1 VERARVGW
9 DPAAADTIFARAAT
23 NGAGT
28 GIGLHLARTLA
39 RADGGS
45 LRLASGPPTRFELRL
60 RRVES

>member
-1 VERARVGW
+1 M
-9 DPAAADTIFARAAT
+9 DPATADRIFERGAT

-28 GIGLHLARTLA
+28 GIGLHVARTLA

-45 LRLASGPPTRFELRL
+45 LRLASGRPTRFELRL